1 MSDWRGIP
9 REKIPW
15 YPTIDGEKCGGCR
28 TCVEFCKNGVL
39 EFDEQTQKARVRS
52 PYNCVVECSTCGR
65 LCPVEAISFPEQK
78 EFADIIRRLLRDHRG
93 DTQQ

>member
-15 YPTIDGEKCGGCR
+15 YPTIDADKCTGCR
-28 TCVEFCKNGVL
+28 TCIEFCRNGVL
-39 EFDEQTQKARVRS
+39 EFDDQAQKARVRS

-65 LCPVEAISFPEQK
+65 LCPAEAISFPDEK
-78 EFADIIRRLLRDHRG
+78 EFGTLIKQLLAENN
-93 DTQQ
+93 